1 MKGRVGTAALTVLL
15 MGLAGPGTVLAETD
29 LKADALSAAWPG
41 MQEGAKV
48 VD

>member
-15 MGLAGPGTVLAETD
+15 MGLAGSGTVLAETD